1 MDQPTPT
8 HTLDRAI
15 KSPSVE
21 SRRAL
26 FVLMSLLALCF
37 IIYSNSLTVPFQFD
51 DRANIVE
58 NEAIHMKSLN
68 MDSISR
74 ALFSSEVSETRAIP
88 MLTFALN
95 WYFGKGNTYG
105 YHIVNIAVHIIT
117 GFFLF
122 LFLYTALRLPI
133 LKEQYMSESYSIAI
147 IATLLWCVNPL
158 QTQAVTYIVQRMAAM
173 STMFYII
180 SMYLYLKGRLSN
192 KYHHQAL
199 FFSFC
204 TIFALMALF
213 SKENAVT
220 LPVALILLEVLLI
233 RGLSKETF
241 RNLRKPALIAIL
253 TVIVLAAGVIL
264 LQGRSV
270 FSIFGGYG
278 GRPFTLLER
287 LLTQPRIICFYI
299 SLLLYPSPE
308 RLTIGHDIVLSRSLM
323 DPYTTLPAILF
334 IGGTISIALFS
345 AKKQPL
351 IAFSILFYFLNLA
364 VESSA
369 IALELIFEHRNY
381 LPSMFFF
388 VPIAILITKGM
399 IFYNHRSFMRG
410 IIAFFIVCL
419 IIGQGYGVYARN
431 FAWQTEEAL
440 WFDAIVKAPTQP
452 RNHVNYAV
460 RCIKNGQP
468 EKALHHLQV
477 AKTLGK
483 HIRSSYAPHLES
495 VMGDAYLELK
505 QPEKAIHFYSK
516 SILSSDRSIT
526 HNNMA
531 MAYLRTGRLNSAQSH
546 LIKSLTIAESA
557 KAHANLGH
565 VFIQKGKFKKAI
577 VELKKAIQLDPTL
590 IGVYLNLGNANKV
603 LGHYKD
609 SIKYYKTV
617 IFKNDAKNPLDS
629 KNIEAYLGL
638 MEAYHL
644 MGNELELERSADRF
658 ARLFISGFD
667 VPLNLYGAVMN
678 PTVLLSEIRD
688 GYYRLADDIEKEGK
702 AINERIEKLDGNSGG

>member
-1 MDQPTPT
+1 
-8 HTLDRAI
+8 
-15 KSPSVE
+15 
-21 SRRAL
+21 
-26 FVLMSLLALCF
+26 MSLLALCF
-37 IIYSNSLTVPFQFD
+37 IIYSNSLNVPFQFD

-68 MDSISR
+68 MDAIAK
-74 ALFSSEVSETRAIP
+74 ALFSSEASETRAIP

-95 WYFGKGNTYG
+95 WYFGEDNTYG
-105 YHIVNIAVHIIT
+105 YHIVNIVVHIIT

-122 LFLYTALRLPI
+122 LFLYNALRLPI
-133 LKEQYMSESYSIAI
+133 LKDQYMSASYYIAV
-147 IATLLWCVNPL
+147 IATFLWCVNPL
-158 QTQAVTYIVQRMAAM
+158 QTQAVTYIVQRMAAL

-192 KYHHQAL
+192 TNHHKAL

-204 TIFALMALF
+204 AISALMALF

-233 RGLSKETF
+233 QGLSKKTF

-253 TVIVLAAGVIL
+253 TVIVLTAVVIF
-264 LQGRSV
+264 LQGKSV

-308 RLTIGHDIVLSRSLM
+308 RLTIGHDIVLSTTLM

-334 IGGTISIALFS
+334 IGGAIAIALFLS
-345 AKKQPL
+345 KKQPL
-351 IAFSILFYFLNLA
+351 IAFCILFYFLNLA
-364 VESSA
+364 IESSV

-388 VPIAILITKGM
+388 VPIAILIIKGM
-399 IFYNHRSFMRG
+399 LFYQHRPFMRG

-452 RNHVNYAV
+452 RNHVNYAI
-460 RCIKNGQP
+460 RCLKNGQP
-468 EKALHHLQV
+468 EKALHHLRI
-477 AKTLGK
+477 AKALGR
-483 HIRSSYAPHLES
+483 HIRSSYAPQLES

-526 HNNMA
+526 HNNIA
-531 MAYLRTGRLNSAQSH
+531 MAYLRTGRLKAAQSH
-546 LIKSLTIAESA
+546 LIKSLSIAETA
-557 KAHANLGH
+557 RAHANLGH
-565 VFIQKGKFKKAI
+565 VFIQQGKFKKAI
-577 VELKKAIQLDPTL
+577 PELKKAIQLDPAL
-590 IGVYLNLGNANKV
+590 IGVYINLGNASKV
-603 LGHYKD
+603 LGHYQD
-609 SIKYYKTV
+609 STRYYKTA
-617 IFKNDAKNPLDS
+617 ILKNDAKNPLDS
-629 KNIEAYLGL
+629 NNIEAYLGL
-638 MEAYHL
+638 MDTYHL
-644 MGNELELERSADRF
+644 IGKDLELERSADRF

-667 VPLNLYGAVMN
+667 APLNLYGSVMN
-678 PTVLLSEIRD
+678 PKILLSEIRD

-702 AINERIEKLDGNSGG
+702 AINERLEKLDVNSKD